1 VGPLT
6 LIFLFAI
13 AWVLLVVILR
23 RWALRRIRSFES
35 FDVLEAEPSG
45 QRISVDGVLLHY
57 VERGRGD
64 PLMLIHGLD
73 ASTFT
78 WRMNIQAL
86 AEQFRVVAVDLLGFG
101 YSQRAADADY
111 SLSGHAR
118 RIGLLMDALG
128 VRSAVIGGHSLGGAV
143 AMHFAT
149 QQPERVRRLL
159 LVDAA
164 TPRET
169 KAFSRIRYSAFFNPI
184 VYASVVG
191 SRRLH
196 RLLLKRLYYD
206 KTRVTEGVAA
216 GYWAPTRYR
225 GTFAARER
233 LARSMAQDADVPL
246 DAISVPTLI
255 LWGANDPI
263 VPPRRGRWL
272 AARIPGARLVAI
284 PRTGHQT
291 PEEQPDIVNREIV
304 AFASKPGLQA
314 ASEQR

>member
-1 VGPLT
+1 MP
-6 LIFLFAI
+6 LIFLFATG
-13 AWVLLVVILR
+13 WVLLVLVLVVALR
-23 RWALRRIRSFES
+23 RWALRRIGSFES
-35 FDVLEAEPSG
+35 SDVLRAEASG
-45 QRISVDGVLLHY
+45 QRITVDGVLLHY

-64 PLMLIHGLD
+64 PLLLIHGLD

-78 WRMNIQAL
+78 WRMNIEAL

-111 SLSGHAR
+111 SLGGHAR
-118 RIGLLMDALG
+118 RIGLLMDGLG

-143 AMHFAT
+143 ALHVAT
-149 QQPERVRRLL
+149 QQPERVRSLV

-169 KAFSRIRYSAFFNPI
+169 KAFSRTRYSAFFNPI
-184 VYASVVG
+184 VYAFVVG
-191 SRRLH
+191 NRRLH

-206 KTRVTEGVAA
+206 KTGVTEGVAA

-233 LARSMAQDADVPL
+233 LARSMARDADVPL
-246 DAISVPTLI
+246 AAIGVPTLI

-291 PEEQPDIVNREIV
+291 PEEQPAIVNREIV
-304 AFASKPGLQA
+304 AFASKPGRRL
-314 ASEQR
+314 SS